1 MPRRGNNS
9 DERLIALFLDMLAAE
24 RGAGKNTLA
33 AYAHDLGDL
42 SAHLATNGSTI
53 ANATTDELRGY
64 LGALA
69 KRGLKIPSVARPPA
83 TCAPK
88 ATCPAL
94 FSTGSGC
101 APNPASVPPPGKL
114 SPNAATFVTCPAS
127 ARKMPSRAGACSTV
141 A

>member
-69 KRGLKIPSVARPPA
+69 KRGRD
-83 TCAPK
+83 
-88 ATCPAL
+88 
-94 FSTGSGC
+94 
-101 APNPASVPPPGKL
+101 PPGHRKTGE
-114 SPNAATFVTCPAS
+114 SQRRKGR
-127 ARKMPSRAGACSTV
+127 AREEGALRPD
-141 A
+141 ALPQ